1 MTDFL
6 SIKAYTF
13 KPLSFIQWKF
23 LAKFRL
29 GVLPIRIETGRYERP
44 KLVAAERTCNV
55 CNSNT
60 VEDEKH
66 FLLYCP
72 KFNTLR
78 ETLIARVAD
87 PNFDNLGDLEK
98 FKILTSDPDIVKTTA
113 QFLIDAFNLRSKLI
127 K

>member
-1 MTDFL
+1 MVVF
-6 SIKAYTF
+6 S
-13 KPLSFIQWKF
+13 W
-23 LAKFRL
+23 
-29 GVLPIRIETGRYERP
+29 IETGRYERP
-44 KLVAAERTCNV
+44 KLIEAERTCKV

-72 KFNTLR
+72 KFNTL
-78 ETLIARVAD
+78 IARVAD

-98 FKILTSDPDIVKTTA
+98 LKILTSDPDIVKTTA
-113 QFLIDAFNLRSKLI
+113 QYLIDASNLRSKLI